1 MNLDQI
7 VTDVLAKKRTFPE
20 LVKFDLHNARQ
31 KHARMYSA
39 HEGLAVIWE
48 EFEEFK
54 QEVFKQKLDPDAT
67 IRELASIAAM
77 CQRFAEDC
85 LNAKGER

>member
-7 VTDVLAKKRTFPE
+7 VTDVLNKKRIFPE
-20 LVKFDLHNARQ
+20 LVKFELHNARQ
-31 KHARMYSA
+31 KHARMYSP
-39 HEGLAVIWE
+39 HEGLAIIWE
-48 EFEEFK
+48 EFEELK
-54 QEVFKQKLDPDAT
+54 QEVFKQKNDPNAT

-85 LNAKGER
+85 LKAKS